1 MVDKEVYVDKED
13 KAGNIETPQEDKV
26 YPPPK
31 EVSPPGEERG
41 RGDGQ
46 ENSHDREG
54 GTGNNEQLLD
64 ARELMEGEFIVR

>member
-1 MVDKEVYVDKED
+1 MVDKED
-13 KAGNIETPQEDKV
+13 KAGTIETPQQDDKV

-31 EVSPPGEERG
+31 EASPPEERG

-46 ENSHDREG
+46 ENSHEREQ

-64 ARELMEGEFIVR
+64 ARELMEGAFI